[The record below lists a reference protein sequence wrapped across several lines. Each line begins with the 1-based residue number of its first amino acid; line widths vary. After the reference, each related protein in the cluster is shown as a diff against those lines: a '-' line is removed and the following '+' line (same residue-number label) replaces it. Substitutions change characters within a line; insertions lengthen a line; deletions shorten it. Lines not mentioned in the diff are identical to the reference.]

1 MGRNIRYYG
10 DYKLTGLGD
19 VEVVG
24 VAEDFHF
31 LSLHNPVT
39 PMMLRLYP
47 EDVSGWNVSV
57 KISGQEIPATIA
69 FIENKYIEFFPE
81 EIFAYRFLDEDF
93 ERMYQEERKSGKVIL
108 YLAVLAIFIACLGL
122 FGLASFATKQR
133 TKEIGIR
140 KVVGASVGSIT
151 WLLSS
156 QFLKL
161 TLLGC
166 LLAWPLAY
174 FIMHSWLQ
182 NFLYRTPLQI
192 WVFGLAGLFA
202 IFVALLTV
210 SIQSIRAATANPSDS
225 LRME

>member
-1 MGRNIRYYG
+1 M
-10 DYKLTGLGD
+10 
-19 VEVVG
+19 EVVG

-69 FIENKYIEFFPE
+69 FIENKFKEFFPN

-140 KVVGASVGSIT
+140 KVVGRLSEQHHLAPQFPISQAHFVG
-151 WLLSS
+151 LCAGLAA
-156 QFLKL
+156 
-161 TLLGC
+161 C
-166 LLAWPLAY
+166 LLHHVSLAAK
-174 FIMHSWLQ
+174 FPVPDS
-182 NFLYRTPLQI
+182 PP
-192 WVFGLAGLFA
+192 GLGVRLGWSGCS
-202 IFVALLTV
+202 FVALLTV
-210 SIQSIRAATANPSDS
+210 SFQSIKAATASPSDS
-225 LRME
+225 LRNE

>member
-1 MGRNIRYYG
+1 
-10 DYKLTGLGD
+10 
-19 VEVVG
+19 
-24 VAEDFHF
+24 
-31 LSLHNPVT
+31 
-39 PMMLRLYP
+39 MMLRLYP

-57 KISGQEIPATIA
+57 KISGQDIPATIT
-69 FIENKYIEFFPE
+69 FIESKYQEFFPD

-108 YLAVLAIFIACLGL
+108 YLAGLAIFIACLGL

-151 WLLSS
+151 WLLNS

-161 TLLGC
+161 TFLGC
-166 LLAWPLAY
+166 VLAWPLAY
-174 FIMHSWLQ
+174 YIMHRWLQ

-192 WVFGLAGLFA
+192 WVFGAAGLA
-202 IFVALLTV
+202 AVFVALLTV
-210 SIQSIRAATANPSDS
+210 SFQSIRAAAADPCDS
-225 LRME
+225 LRTE